1 MNAETGDVIGVVVS
15 TADAPAFIEATDS
28 IPQNI
33 NWAVKSVFAS
43 ALFAPPSDD
52 VTSPTN
58 SDDVIARVTEA
69 TCLVEVTGPAQ

>member
-1 MNAETGDVIGVVVS
+1 MQRLTPDIFEL
-15 TADAPAFIEATDS
+15 TDS
-28 IPQNI
+28 IPENI

-52 VTSPTN
+52 GMSATD
-58 SDDVIARVTEA
+58 SDDVRARVIEA